1 MKLSRLCSWLL
12 VVDIAAYAGGACA
25 AAAQPAD
32 ADNRAGACAA
42 DAQPLA
48 FWFGHWDVFSD
59 GRLDGHNFVEST
71 LDGCAVLEH
80 WDDVSGSRGMSLFY
94 FEPHARQWKQV
105 WVTDHALAPGGL
117 KEKTLIFSSDGL
129 TRFQGT
135 VWATPERFVLDRTT
149 LRRLDD
155 GSVNQ
160 LIEYSRDGGTT
171 WTKAYDAV
179 YRRATQ
185 GTPHGN

>member
-1 MKLSRLCSWLL
+1 MCS
-12 VVDIAAYAGGACA
+12 G
-25 AAAQPAD
+25 AD
-32 ADNRAGACAA
+32 AAHPGDARQPAGACAVA

-48 FWFGHWDVFSD
+48 FWFGHWDVFAD
-59 GRLDGHNFVEST
+59 GKLDGHNFVESA

-80 WDDVSGSRGMSLFY
+80 WDDASGFKGMSLFY
-94 FEPHARQWKQV
+94 FEPHTRQWKQV

-117 KEKTLIFSSDGL
+117 KEKTLIFSGAGI

-135 VWATPERFVLDRTT
+135 VWATPERMILDRTT

-160 LIEYSRDGGTT
+160 LIEYSKDGGTT
-171 WTKAYDAV
+171 WTKAYDAL
-179 YRRATQ
+179 YRRTAAETQ
-185 GTPHGN
+185 HGN